1 MFPTASKVHGDVL
14 KVGHTAS
21 GGLTLEKFLD
31 ARGSLCCGAHSSCPT
46 DLNDPFDPPS
56 AKYPWL
62 PFITDRCSIPESLV
76 KGPAEV
82 TKWLRSIGVT
92 SPLPFPGARLLYLAP
107 YLRDE
112 PVFGGQKVMF
122 VFACMRHDFN
132 WRNLYRVEHHLKH
145 TGAWNLSTRVNAD
158 GRLLGDLLELCNMN
172 RSSPSTATG
181 YFGWRVHS
189 SYIEDCE
196 DAANTIFWGV
206 SVYLMPFI
214 SYGPSQV

>member
-1 MFPTASKVHGDVL
+1 MAR
-14 KVGHTAS
+14 
-21 GGLTLEKFLD
+21 
-31 ARGSLCCGAHSSCPT
+31 RGSRLLLYGVA
-46 DLNDPFDPPS
+46 
-56 AKYPWL
+56 
-62 PFITDRCSIPESLV
+62 ESLV

-92 SPLPFPGARLLYLAP
+92 SPLPFPVARLLYLAP

-158 GRLLGDLLELCNMN
+158 IRLRDDLLELCNASPG
-172 RSSPSTATG
+172 SSRTETT
-181 YFGWRVHS
+181 YFSWQVS
-189 SYIEDCE
+189 DSYIYDCR

-206 SVYLMPFI
+206 SAYPLPFV
-214 SYGPSQV
+214 SYEPNQV